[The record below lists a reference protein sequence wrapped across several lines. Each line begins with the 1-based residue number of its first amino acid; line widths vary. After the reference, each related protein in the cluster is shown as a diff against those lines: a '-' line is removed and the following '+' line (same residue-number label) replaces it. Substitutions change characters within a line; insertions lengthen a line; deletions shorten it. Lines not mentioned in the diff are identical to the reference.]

1 MKDIDAIR
9 TQLTGNLMSD
19 TLDEIRK
26 AIGNFD
32 TEHAR
37 NLIRDE
43 LQSHPSAELYYLASQ
58 VALNDDQKQGFLQKA
73 LDLDPFHV
81 KADAALKKLNRYR
94 GEDSDAYGGGY
105 SSESPFDYGEEK
117 PKRDAGSA
125 GMQQYELADT
135 GTRFIALIIDYII
148 TFIIGFIV
156 LIIISSFMPPPDPS
170 DYVNG
175 ELSRDYQS
183 ANQQFTLVLLGISI
197 VLTSIYHIYFLTH
210 NDGQTPGKSA
220 MKIKI
225 VKLNGR
231 KLTGGDAFIR
241 NVIGYAISGL
251 FLWFGFIWAAFDQKN
266 QTWHDKMANTVVVKT
281 RQL

>member
-1 MKDIDAIR
+1 
-9 TQLTGNLMSD
+9 MSD

-32 TEHAR
+32 TERAR

-43 LQSHPSAELYYLASQ
+43 LQSNPSAELYYLASQ

-73 LDLDPFHV
+73 LDLDPLHV

-94 GEDSDAYGGGY
+94 GEDSEAYSGGY
-105 SSESPFDYGEEK
+105 SSESLFDDGEEK
-117 PKRDAGSA
+117 PKRDVASG

-148 TFIIGFIV
+148 TFIISFIA
-156 LIIISSFMPPPDPS
+156 LIIISIFMPPPDPN
-170 DYVNG
+170 DYLGG
-175 ELSRDYQS
+175 ELSRDYQN
-183 ANQQFTLVLLGISI
+183 AIQQFTLILIGISI

-210 NDGQTPGKSA
+210 NDGQTPGKAA

-241 NVIGYAISGL
+241 NVIGYMLSWI
-251 FLWFGFIWAAFDQKN
+251 FLLGFIWATFDQKN
-266 QTWHDKMANTVVVKT
+266 QGWHDKMANTVVVKT